1 MVTHTDQNHVRGEA
15 GALVGFFF
23 FDAMV
28 KHSGQNQVRGGK
40 ALFHFTLSGHSS
52 SLKEINAGTW
62 GRNYGG
68 WMPTACFLTPVQ
80 LTSLYISAHPPACVD
95 AHSRLDP
102 LISVVNFLIY
112 IATGSSD

>member
-1 MVTHTDQNHVRGEA
+1 MD
-15 GALVGFFF
+15 FF

-40 ALFHFTLSGHSS
+40 ALFHFTLSGHSL

-68 WMPTACFLTPVQ
+68 MDANCLLSHSCPVNFLIH
-80 LTSLYISAHPPACVD
+80 LRPPACVD

-112 IATGSSD
+112 IATGPSD